1 MAEYIARAAT
11 RAIGGAAK
19 KERFEIILEP
29 LQAMTQLAMLAFCPH
44 GTKLSIANNILYLQ
58 SPGWAQGL
66 QRTYYQD
73 QRDDLFYLF
82 RMISRYQKFYGF
94 LKEKK
99 DIGSKLFALLT
110 ELSKRGLDN
119 IVQTYALTDQ
129 AALLHTLKMYSTML
143 DKPEL
148 LHSQVGSQAEP
159 KGGQDIDE
167 VFIRVRELYTE
178 HHYNALYNIFV
189 LAKSNPSDHLSY
201 LEAVNALMAPV
212 SRQIKKWISA
222 NIVF

>member
-11 RAIGGAAK
+11 RAIGVGGK

-58 SPGWAQGL
+58 SPGWTQGL

-73 QRDDLFYLF
+73 QRGDLFYLF
-82 RMISRYQKFYGF
+82 RMISRYHKFYGF
-94 LKEKK
+94 LK
-99 DIGSKLFALLT
+99 DGTGPGAKLFPLLT
-110 ELSKRGLDN
+110 ELSKKGLDN

-148 LHSQVGSQAEP
+148 LHSQVDRDTKPG
-159 KGGQDIDE
+159 GGQDIDE
-167 VFIRVRELYTE
+167 VFIKVRELYSDE
-178 HHYNALYNIFV
+178 HYNALYNIFV
-189 LAKSNPSDHLSY
+189 LARNNPSDHLSY
-201 LEAVNALMAPV
+201 LEAVNALMSPV
-212 SRQIKKWISA
+212 SRQIKKWISS

>member
-11 RAIGGAAK
+11 RAMGGGAK

-29 LQAMTQLAMLAFCPH
+29 LQAMTQLAMLAFCPS

-58 SPGWAQGL
+58 SPGWSQGL

-94 LKEKK
+94 LK
-99 DIGSKLFALLT
+99 DSHGSGARLFPLLT
-110 ELSKRGLDN
+110 ELSKTGLDN

-143 DKPEL
+143 DNPDL
-148 LHSQVGSQAEP
+148 LETQVDREEDR
-159 KGGQDIDE
+159 KGGKDIDE
-167 VFIRVRELYTE
+167 VFIGVRDLYTE

-189 LAKSNPSDHLSY
+189 LVKENPADHLSY
-201 LEAVNALMAPV
+201 LEAVNALLCPV